1 MKQLGLEV
9 SKEINYYY
17 SDKFWHG
24 ENLAQLAPNGKNR
37 QIKSAP
43 NFFFFLAAPN

>member
-9 SKEINYYY
+9 SKEINYY
-17 SDKFWHG
+17 SNKFWRG
-24 ENLAQLAPNGKNR
+24 GNLAQLAPNSKNR

-43 NFFFFLAAPN
+43 NLIFFLVAPN